1 MEELLNDLSKFIAET
16 ILQNPSRKIKPT
28 EALISSGLL
37 DSFHLVDLAIYI
49 EERFGVKIEDT
60 ELNRQTFDN
69 LQELSKI
76 VFDRM
81 QGK

>member
-16 ILQNPSRKIKPT
+16 ILQNPSRKIEPT

>member
-1 MEELLNDLSKFIAET
+1 MEELLDDLSNFIAET
-16 ILQNPSRKIKPT
+16 ILRNPARKIEPS

-37 DSFHLVDLAIYI
+37 DSFHLIDLANYI
-49 EERFGVKIEDT
+49 EDRFGVKIEDT

-69 LQELSKI
+69 LEQLAKI
-76 VFDRM
+76 VSDRM

>member
-1 MEELLNDLSKFIAET
+1 MKYILDDLSKFIAEK
-16 ILQNPSRKIKPT
+16 ILQSPTRKIAQD

-37 DSFHLVDLAIYI
+37 DSFHLIDLAIYI

-69 LQELSKI
+69 LEQLAKLI
-76 VFDRM
+76 QDRM
-81 QGK
+81 RR